1 MKRGTVMKK
10 KITALLLSS
19 TLLLG
24 GCTMLPFGD
33 SSQISSQVTSE
44 VNEGKM
50 KLDNAM
56 LTKNLD
62 EIAQYDFDN
71 NKVFGSAY
79 LVYDNGNTIEKCY
92 GTTSLDSDE
101 PIKNTT
107 LFRLASMTKPITAVA
122 ALVAMEKGLLSLDD
136 TIDKYLPNFKSIKIR
151 DANGRESSPKKL
163 PTIMN
168 ILTHT
173 SGIGSDATK
182 LAAMTQADNATLDS
196 ALAFYL
202 GSGLDFEPGTKQAYS
217 ATGSFDVL
225 VKIIETVTGEDYL
238 EFLKKNIF
246 EPCNMQDTTF
256 MPTEEQWGR
265 VVDMHDKKD
274 EGSVVAPMTT
284 GCVFGN
290 VPVTHYLGGAGL
302 VSTLQDY
309 CNFAKMLL
317 NGGQGEN
324 GRVIS
329 KTSVKLLSAPQ
340 VSEDVMPGTA
350 RWGLGVRV
358 IADDGHSFLPKG
370 CFGWSGA
377 YGTHFWID
385 PANNIFAV
393 YMKNSLYDGGA
404 GNESGNKF
412 EAAVYSSTLE

>member
-1 MKRGTVMKK
+1 MRKE
-10 KITALLLSS
+10 KIIALLLGS
-19 TLLLG
+19 TLLFS
-24 GCTMLPFGD
+24 GCSMLPFGD
-33 SSQISSQVTSE
+33 STQLSSGITSE
-44 VNEGKM
+44 VKTV
-50 KLDNAM
+50 LDKTV
-56 LTKNLD
+56 LTNKID

-79 LVYDNGNTIEKCY
+79 FVYDNGETIEKCY
-92 GTTSLDSDE
+92 GNTSLNSNE
-101 PIKNTT
+101 AITNTT

-122 ALVAMEKGLLSLDD
+122 TLVAMEKGLLSLDD

-151 DANGRESSPKKL
+151 DANGRETGPKNL

-168 ILTHT
+168 LLTHT
-173 SGIGSDATK
+173 SGIGSNEIK
-182 LAAMTQADNATLDS
+182 LAAMTQADNATIDS

-202 GSGLDFEPGTKQAYS
+202 GSGLDFEPGTQQAYS
-217 ATGSFDVL
+217 ATGAFDVL

-246 EPCNMQDTTF
+246 EPCNMKDTTF
-256 MPTEEQWGR
+256 IPTEEQWGR
-265 VVDMHDKKD
+265 VVDMHGKVD
-274 EGSVVAPMTT
+274 GQNAVATMVE

-309 CNFAKMLL
+309 ANFAKMLL
-317 NGGQGEN
+317 NDGQGEK
-324 GRVIS
+324 GKVLS
-329 KTSVKLLSAPQ
+329 KNSVKLLSSPQ
-340 VSEDVMPGTA
+340 VSEDIMPGTA

-385 PANNIFAV
+385 PSNNVFAV

-412 EAAVYSSTLE
+412 EVAVYSSSLS